1 MKEWDEEPSMRLVPL
16 LGLAAAATAAIPA
29 YAHHSFGAY
38 YVEADTITVDGKV
51 SAFLYRNPHSFVD
64 IETTD
69 DHGNVTKWAA
79 EWGGS
84 GRLSRIGVMP
94 ETFQPGDHVI
104 ITGAPGRDPSQHRV
118 HLKTIVRP
126 SDGLKIGNL
135 RGRNGR

>member
-1 MKEWDEEPSMRLVPL
+1 MKFAL
-16 LGLAAAATAAIPA
+16 LALLAGAFTAAIPA

-38 YVEADTITVDGKV
+38 YSEEQTITVDGKV
-51 SAFLYRNPHSFVD
+51 AAFLYRNPHSFVD
-64 IETTD
+64 LETTD

-84 GRLSRIGVMP
+84 GRLSRMGVLP

-104 ITGAPGRDPSQHRV
+104 ITGAPGRDTSQHRI

-126 SDGLKIGNL
+126 SDGLKFDSL
-135 RGRNGR
+135 RGRNPR